1 MSEKRLKRQHLK
13 KRFLNKNRLVLLNEN
28 TFEEILSFKLNLLNV
43 VGGTLTLFFMLIVS
57 TVILMVFTPMK
68 EFIPGY
74 SSTELKE
81 NAIELSFK
89 VDSLEQVISK
99 NERYLASLQKVLT
112 GDVAVSKSAID
123 SLNKVQDLE
132 EQLEQIK
139 PSEKDLKLRELVR
152 LEDKYNVFKEAR
164 PKVNSVLFAPLKGS
178 IVKKYDVANKHYALD
193 IASPINTPIKA
204 ITKGMVLFSDWT
216 PKDGYSII
224 LLHEEGLISVYK
236 HASSL
241 TKSQG
246 DQVKSGE
253 VIALTGGGIEDS
265 SHFHFELW
273 KDSNPLDPTLFIDF
287 Q

>member
-28 TFEEILSFKLNLLNV
+28 TFEEIFSFKLNLLNV
-43 VGGTLTLFFMLIVS
+43 VGGTLTLFFALIFS

-74 SSTELKE
+74 ASTELNQK
-81 NAIELSFK
+81 AIDLSFK
-89 VDSLEQVISK
+89 TDSLEQVIYK
-99 NERYLASLQKVLT
+99 NERYLASLQQVLS
-112 GDVAVSKSAID
+112 GDIPISKTTID
-123 SLNKVQDLE
+123 SLVKEQVLEDQLE
-132 EQLEQIK
+132 EIK

-152 LEDKYNVFKEAR
+152 LEDKYNVFKEAS
-164 PKVNSVLFAPLKGS
+164 PKVNSVLFPPLKGS
-178 IVKKYDVANKHYALD
+178 VVNKYDVSNKHYALD
-193 IASPINTPIKA
+193 IATPNNTPIKV

-224 LLHEEGLISVYK
+224 VLHEEGLISVYK

-241 TKSQG
+241 TKAQG

-253 VIALTGGGIEDS
+253 VIALTGGGIEES

-273 KDSNPLDPTLFIDF
+273 KDATPLDPTLFIDF
-287 Q
+287 E

>member
-28 TFEEILSFKLNLLNV
+28 TFEEIFSFKLNLLNV
-43 VGGTLTLFFMLIVS
+43 VGGTLTLFFALIVS

-74 SSTELKE
+74 ASTELNQK
-81 NAIELSFK
+81 AIDLSFK
-89 VDSLEQVISK
+89 TDSLEQVIYK
-99 NERYLASLQKVLT
+99 NERYLVSLQQVLS
-112 GDVAVSKSAID
+112 GDIPISKSTID
-123 SLNKVQDLE
+123 SLVKEQVLEDQLE
-132 EQLEQIK
+132 EIK

-152 LEDKYNVFKEAR
+152 LEDKYNVFKEAS
-164 PKVNSVLFAPLKGS
+164 PKVNSVLFPPLKGS
-178 IVKKYDVANKHYALD
+178 VVNKYDVSNKHYALD
-193 IASPINTPIKA
+193 IATPNNTPIKA

-224 LLHEEGLISVYK
+224 VLHEEGLISVYK

-241 TKSQG
+241 TKAQG

-253 VIALTGGGIEDS
+253 VIALTGGGIEES

-273 KDSNPLDPTLFIDF
+273 KDATPLDPTLFIDF
-287 Q
+287 E